1 MNDEHATCNVLKTLH
16 VARPSYSALSIST
29 LAKFLLKR
37 HTRFAYVVLLRASR
51 RFGEP
56 AASVVRICGS
66 SLPAHYATEVKGSG
80 CDSNDNLGQTVFV
93 TSAFSP
99 VTDAIG
105 RIRRCQRSTCVAAAL
120 PAPMRGKEKSICEGI
135 TPRTVEMI
143 PHPPPLRQSPR
154 PPKLARAPCGQNHEF
169 AANASIKCNGPLPS
183 LFQSTLRLG

>member
-1 MNDEHATCNVLKTLH
+1 MLENTTRSATVVFRFCN
-16 VARPSYSALSIST
+16 IT

-37 HTRFAYVVLLRASR
+37 HTRFAYVVRIGPCGLHRTLAGSFGDFQPPCRAR
-51 RFGEP
+51 RARDCAPYLARFL
-56 AASVVRICGS
+56 AS
-66 SLPAHYATEVKGSG
+66 
-80 CDSNDNLGQTVFV
+80 SNVNLGQTKIVIR
-93 TSAFSP
+93 FSP

-105 RIRRCQRSTCVAAAL
+105 LIRRCQRSTCVAAAL
-120 PAPMRGKEKSICEGI
+120 PAPKWRKEKSIYEGI

-143 PHPPPLRQSPR
+143 PHPPPPRQWPR

>member
-66 SLPAHYATEVKGSG
+66 SFPAHCAAEVKGSG
-80 CDSNDNLGQTVFV
+80 FDSNDNLDQTVFV

-99 VTDAIG
+99 VTDDVG
-105 RIRRCQRSTCVAAAL
+105 LIRRCQRSTCVAAAL
-120 PAPMRGKEKSICEGI
+120 PAPKWRKEKSIYEGI

-143 PHPPPLRQSPR
+143 PHPPPPRQWPR